1 MKEMKV
7 LFVSSGNKKSG
18 ISPIVYNQGESLR
31 REGIQLD
38 YFTVAGKG
46 TAGYLRQWR
55 PLATLLR
62 REKYDLIHAHYSFCG
77 FLATLAAP
85 LGTPIIVSL
94 MGTFHKDTV
103 KYYLIRLLAGR
114 RWREVIVKSARMR
127 EQIGLPGAHI
137 IANGVDVAKFDL
149 PQIREELRTELGF
162 ASDQKVVIF
171 VSNPERVE
179 KNFPLCQASVDA
191 LGRCDARR
199 GDVRRDDVDRP
210 DVRLI
215 AVFNKPH
222 EEVAKYMLAADV
234 LMLSSFT
241 EGSPN
246 VIKEAMAANCP
257 IVCTPVGDVDYLL
270 EGLAGTYV
278 MPDFTPEAGAALL
291 TKALDFGQRTEGLK
305 KLKALGLSDREVAN
319 KIIGLYHK
327 SKKVL
332 S

>member
-1 MKEMKV
+1 MKV
-7 LFVSSGNKKSG
+7 LFVSSGNKKGG
-18 ISPIVYNQGESLR
+18 ISPIVRNQGESLR
-31 REGIQLD
+31 REGIDLD

-46 TAGYLRQWR
+46 TAGYLSYWW
-55 PLATLLR
+55 PLFRLLR
-62 REKYDLIHAHYSFCG
+62 KEKYDLIHAHYSLCG

-94 MGTFHKDTV
+94 MGTFRKGTT
-103 KYYLIRLLAGR
+103 KYPIVRFLAKN

-127 EQIGLPGAHI
+127 EQINLPAAHI
-137 IANGVDVAKFDL
+137 IANGVDVDKFDL
-149 PQIREELRTELGF
+149 PQSREALRQELGF
-162 ASDQKVVIF
+162 APDEKIVIF

-179 KNFPLCQASVDA
+179 KNYPLCRASVDT
-191 LGRCDARR
+191 LSHHDARR
-199 GDVRRDDVDRP
+199 A

-215 AVFNKPH
+215 PVFNKPH

-278 MPDFTPEAGAALL
+278 MPDFTPEAGAKLL
-291 TKALDFGQRTEGLK
+291 RRALDFDQRTEGLK
-305 KLKALGLSDREVAN
+305 KLTSLGLSDREVAN
-319 KIIGLYHK
+319 KIIGLYQTAK
-327 SKKVL
+327 PVVS
-332 S
+332 